1 MSICSLS
8 PSLLSPKSIKLNE
21 DSSPIPIQIKS
32 SSLKFRPTKVQFL
45 EFQLKHPQW
54 TKKEQVARLCHIPQA
69 VKPYLGYQDHCFI
82 LKFVVYYMFLMRIFV
97 EVYCIFVDYHVS
109 CILFIKK
116 NPKKKRKNFRKR
128 KRKEISKKKFKK
140 KKKHKKKK
148 TKNKKKTKKN
158 KKKKREKKREK
169 IFQKK
174 KKFFWTKGHWA
185 FKLFQFIFKKK
196 IFFSNL
202 FLKPFLFFQRL
213 QDFSIASLSKT
224 PNFFQKPYFQENT
237 R

>member
-54 TKKEQVARLCHIPQA
+54 TKKEQVARLGHIPQA

-116 NPKKKRKNFRKR
+116 IQKKREKIFEKEKEKRFRK
-128 KRKEISKKKFKK
+128 KNSKK
-140 KKKHKKKK
+140 KKKKQKTQKKKK
-148 TKNKKKTKKN
+148 KKKKN
-158 KKKKREKKREK
+158 KKKKKREK

-174 KKFFWTKGHWA
+174 KI
-185 FKLFQFIFKKK
+185 L
-196 IFFSNL
+196 L
-202 FLKPFLFFQRL
+202 
-213 QDFSIASLSKT
+213 D
-224 PNFFQKPYFQENT
+224 
-237 R
+237 